1 MAESKKKSVGSGSA
15 GKTHPLEGPSSP
27 GLEND
32 VLSREEL
39 ETLSLLQLVDQIVAK
54 LPPRHSAIMDMVYL
68 RDRVAEV
75 EEINDQARQTIE
87 KLEAVVEKL
96 RSPAFRV
103 GTFLMP
109 VEPDKA
115 HVCVSGTDYVCRID
129 PQLPLASL
137 QIGQRVLLNEAFAVV
152 QGLGFD
158 RHGPIVRVDELLS
171 GGRLRIGQESGLIS
185 SVLLRSALLVKEKIK
200 PAMEVRLDANQRVA
214 LEVIGVGKR
223 IERALE
229 TVTELPWSAV
239 GGQTE
244 AVQEIRDTIE
254 LPFLHR
260 GLFKRFEHTVPKGF
274 LLHGPPG
281 CGKTLLG
288 KATAYNLRQQIRT
301 ETGVD
306 HPEFFL
312 HVKGP
317 EILNMWVGE
326 SERQVRDLFAQC
338 RERAAEGSLAFLFI
352 DEAESILGTRRAGRY
367 STILSTLVPMF
378 CSEMDGLEPLQN
390 VVVILAS
397 NRADLIDPAILRPG
411 RIDRKIK
418 VNRPTQE
425 GAQRIYEIYLKESL
439 PLDEPKAVL
448 AQAITDTHY
457 AKSVE
462 NQFLEITYRSGKKDF
477 LYRGDLGSGA
487 IIAAIVERAKSLAI
501 KRSILTKQETN
512 LTREDLVQ
520 ALQKE
525 YSENDLFPPTD
536 ITEDW
541 LKLTDFDP
549 DNVIKLAPIRPRKK
563 DSLGSGDGDQ
573 NDYPVR
579 HRNGNRYRQGKGRK
593 RGRRRRVHGL
603 GAQRDQVRGPHAMG
617 LQLRGP
623 SRRHARLSRRG
634 TAPGRR

>member
-1 MAESKKKSVGSGSA
+1 MAVSKKKSAGSESSA
-15 GKTHPLEGPSSP
+15 KPRPLDNPPPPPPPPER
-27 GLEND
+27 D
-32 VLSREEL
+32 VLPREQL
-39 ETLSLLQLVDQIVAK
+39 ETLSLLQLVDLVVAK
-54 LPPRHSAIMDMVYL
+54 LPPRHTAIMDMVYL
-68 RDRVAEV
+68 RDRVVEV

-87 KLEAVVEKL
+87 KLDAVVEKL

-115 HVCVSGTDYVCRID
+115 HVCVSSTDYVCRLD

-137 QIGQRVLLNEAFAVV
+137 QVGQRVLLNEAFAIV
-152 QGLGFD
+152 QGLGFE
-158 RHGPIVRVDELLS
+158 RNGPVVRIDELLS

-185 SVLLRSALLVKEKIK
+185 SVLLRSALLAKEKLK
-200 PAMEVRLDANQRVA
+200 AGMEVRLDANQRVA

-223 IERALE
+223 IERSLE
-229 TVTELPWSAV
+229 TVTTLPWSAI
-239 GGQTE
+239 GGQQE
-244 AVQEIRDTIE
+244 AVQGIRDTIE
-254 LPFLHR
+254 MPFLHR
-260 GLFKRFEHTVPKGF
+260 ALFKRFEHTVPKGF

-288 KATAYNLRQQIRT
+288 KATAYNLRQQILA

-425 GAQRIYEIYLKESL
+425 GAQRIYEIYLRDSL
-439 PLDEPKAVL
+439 PLAEPKEIM
-448 AQAITDTHY
+448 AQAITETHY
-457 AKSVE
+457 AKTVE

-501 KRSILTKQETN
+501 KRSIETKQETN

-549 DNVIKLAPIRPRKK
+549 ENVIKLAPIRPRKK
-563 DSLGSGDGDQ
+563 DLLGSGII
-573 NDYPVR
+573 
-579 HRNGNRYRQGKGRK
+579 
-593 RGRRRRVHGL
+593 
-603 GAQRDQVRGPHAMG
+603 
-617 LQLRGP
+617 
-623 SRRHARLSRRG
+623 
-634 TAPGRR
+634 